1 MMSAMTPPRGRTR
14 AATAA
19 REGLPAPARPAAATR
34 QAGRG
39 VSCIIGTM
47 GAHFQTAAVFAKIRG
62 ESNRSALFE
71 ALDAILAIIE
81 KAGVRCMLHDGTRD
95 ALGLQNREGHCLADI
110 GRLADVAVVLG
121 GDGTMLSI
129 ARDLAAYDVP
139 LIGINFGRLGFIT
152 DIALGQMPEVLGD
165 MLAGRFETDQR
176 TLLEGE
182 VIHAGRVALHTHALN
197 DVVISHGVAGGLVE
211 FTVRVDQVNM
221 YNQRADGVIL
231 ATPTGSTAYALSA
244 NGPILHPSLAGLV
257 LVPVAPHTLSNRPI
271 ALPDTVEIEIE
282 LTEVRDGAAYFD
294 MQSFSK
300 LAPGDIVRVRR
311 SAHCATLLHPPGY
324 NYFAT
329 LRQKLHWNVMSSDPH
344 GRA

>member
-1 MMSAMTPPRGRTR
+1 
-14 AATAA
+14 
-19 REGLPAPARPAAATR
+19 
-34 QAGRG
+34 
-39 VSCIIGTM
+39 M

-71 ALDAILAIIE
+71 ALDAILAIME
-81 KAGVRCMLHDGTRD
+81 TAGVRPMLHDGTRE
-95 ALGLQNREGHCLADI
+95 ALGLQTRTGHCLADI
-110 GRLADVAVVLG
+110 GREADVAVVLG

-129 ARDLAAYDVP
+129 ARDLAAFDVP

-152 DIALGQMPEVLGD
+152 DIALGQMPEVLGE

-182 VIHAGRVALHTHALN
+182 VIRSGKIAMHAHALN

-211 FTVRVDQVNM
+211 FTVRVDGVNM
-221 YNQRADGVIL
+221 YNQRADGIIL
-231 ATPTGSTAYALSA
+231 ATPNGSTAYALSA

-271 ALPDTVEIEIE
+271 ALPDSVEIEIE

-300 LAPGDIVRVRR
+300 LAPGDLVRVRR
-311 SAHCATLLHPPGY
+311 SPHFATLLHPAGY
-324 NYFAT
+324 NHFAT